1 MLYELYFSFVCCLY
15 IYHCSIFIWVTP
27 LHYNMHLFILFKNVI
42 FFFPFSC
49 YTFAIRLSFSTFLN
63 SFVLDVSYIKFR
75 IRFCFVSQFENII
88 LLNRYKNLYLLLWQ
102 IYGLN
107 CHISFCSV
115 CCFYGFY
122 LFLTIF
128 FSVWF
133 FLYLGRLWPP

>member
-1 MLYELYFSFVCCLY
+1 MNYISLLFVAYIFVIVLSSFE
-15 IYHCSIFIWVTP
+15 SP
-27 LHYNMHLFILFKNVI
+27 LCIIMCTSLFYLRTSS

-49 YTFAIRLSFSTFLN
+49 YTFAIRLLFSTFLN

-133 FLYLGRLWPP
+133 FLYLGRLWSP